1 MDNTLYKC
9 IRPIL
14 YVFIKMYR
22 PVYIGLENIPN
33 SDSFILAGN
42 HTSYLDPILVAS
54 TTKKCVH
61 FFAKDSLYKGY
72 KKLIFKHL
80 GIIPVDR
87 TKKDKNALNLGI
99 KYLNDNNV
107 VGIFPEGTIN
117 KTDDLI
123 MKFKIGAVKMSKET
137 GKQIVPFAIK
147 NEYKF
152 LRKSVSITIGKPYVV
167 TGDLEKENEIL
178 MNKVIDLLKEK

>member
-1 MDNTLYKC
+1 MDILYKC

-22 PVYIGLENIPN
+22 PTYVGLENIPKDRN
-33 SDSFILAGN
+33 FILAGN
-42 HTSYLDPILVAS
+42 HTSYLDAILVAS

-72 KKLIFKHL
+72 KKIIFKNL

-87 TKKDKNALNLGI
+87 SKKDKNALNLGI
-99 KYLNDNNV
+99 KYLNDNAV
-107 VGIFPEGTIN
+107 IGIFPEGTIN
-117 KTDDLI
+117 KTNDLI
-123 MKFKIGAVKMSKET
+123 MKFKYGAVKMSKET
-137 GKQIVPFAIK
+137 GRQIVPFAIK

-152 LRKSVSITIGKPYVV
+152 LKKSVSITIGKPYLVKD
-167 TGDLEKENEIL
+167 DLEKENEIL
-178 MNKVIDLLKEK
+178 MNKVKEVIKEK

>member
-9 IRPIL
+9 VRPIL
-14 YVFIKMYR
+14 YVFIKT
-22 PVYIGLENIPN
+22 YIGLENIPN

-42 HTSYLDPILVAS
+42 HTSYLDSILVAS

-87 TKKDKNALNLGI
+87 TKKNKNALNLGI
-99 KYLNDNNV
+99 KYLNDNKV
-107 VGIFPEGTIN
+107 IGIFPE
-117 KTDDLI
+117 
-123 MKFKIGAVKMSKET
+123 
-137 GKQIVPFAIK
+137 
-147 NEYKF
+147 
-152 LRKSVSITIGKPYVV
+152 
-167 TGDLEKENEIL
+167 
-178 MNKVIDLLKEK
+178 